1 MHCSIHRVKTNALNK
16 RLWSWSDGK
25 SIISSLRRFF
35 SDEQNYFELVKK
47 REVLFF
53 QLEEH

>member
-1 MHCSIHRVKTNALNK
+1 MWKTNALFFTK
-16 RLWSWSDGK
+16 DFEVDQMEKLEK
-25 SIISSLRRFF
+25 KRFF